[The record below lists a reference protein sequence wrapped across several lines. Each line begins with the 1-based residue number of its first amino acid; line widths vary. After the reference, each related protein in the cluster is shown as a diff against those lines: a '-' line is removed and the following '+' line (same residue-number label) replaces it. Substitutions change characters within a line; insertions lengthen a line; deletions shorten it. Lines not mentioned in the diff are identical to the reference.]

1 MMALFALSII
11 APCGKTHQ
19 PRCPGTQGRGW
30 RPIPTSGRAPIRGK
44 YGLSPPGPRSFQ
56 VRLEAEDAHL
66 GAKLPLDCPE
76 ITLRIR
82 DR

>member
-1 MMALFALSII
+1 MAIFVVSII

-30 RPIPTSGRAPIRGK
+30 RPTRPSGRAPIRGE
-44 YGLSPPGPRSFQ
+44 YDLSRRPRSFQ

-66 GAKLPLDCPE
+66 GAKWLFDYSE
-76 ITLRIR
+76 INLRRR

>member
-1 MMALFALSII
+1 MMALFALFII

-44 YGLSPPGPRSFQ
+44 NGLSPPGPRSFE
-56 VRLEAEDAHL
+56 VRLEAENAQL
-66 GAKLPLDCPE
+66 EAKLRLDCSE
-76 ITLRIR
+76 IMLGPR

>member
-1 MMALFALSII
+1 MATFVVSII

-19 PRCPGTQGRGW
+19 PRCPGTQDSRMAPYPALGQSADPRKV
-30 RPIPTSGRAPIRGK
+30 RPVP
-44 YGLSPPGPRSFQ
+44 SPRPRSFQ

-66 GAKLPLDCPE
+66 GAKLPLDCSE
-76 ITLRIR
+76 ITLRLR